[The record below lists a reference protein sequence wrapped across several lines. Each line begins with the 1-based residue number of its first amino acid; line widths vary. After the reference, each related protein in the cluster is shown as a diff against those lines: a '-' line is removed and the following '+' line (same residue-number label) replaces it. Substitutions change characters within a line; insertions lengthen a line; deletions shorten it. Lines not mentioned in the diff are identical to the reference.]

1 VKNSWTA
8 VSGHRPVT
16 CRARMP
22 LDHVAGRSAISAD
35 YEGVAHVLRL
45 YGGLFDLSGGTG
57 RVELH
62 DVVANDEQAIAL
74 LTIRAERGRC
84 SLTQTPRTRRLRG
97 GAGR

>member
-1 VKNSWTA
+1 
-8 VSGHRPVT
+8 
-16 CRARMP
+16 MP
-22 LDHVAGRSAISAD
+22 LDYVAGRSTISAD

-97 GAGR
+97 ARR